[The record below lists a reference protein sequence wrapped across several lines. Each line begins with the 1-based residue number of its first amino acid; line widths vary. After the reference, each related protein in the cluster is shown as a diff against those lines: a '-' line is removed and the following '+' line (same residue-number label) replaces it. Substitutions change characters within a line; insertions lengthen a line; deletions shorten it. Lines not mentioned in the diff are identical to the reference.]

1 MNEGSFLLSA
11 ARYVGID
18 LGERVQIELVRW
30 CLGPAGQEAFGIRMG
45 INRFDA
51 LDGATTFQKRTHR
64 IIQLLMRAGS
74 STFDFESSEGVLV
87 KVGHGVNS
95 GYNSYAGPKPRAE
108 EREGWD
114 GRSIPHVTGQ
124 ERPKLK
130 LLCPV
135 HARPKNCCLGSKVFG
150 WGISNQTA
158 TRTAF
163 YCPRIG

>member
-1 MNEGSFLLSA
+1 MSTILAIPRKQWLRSASPEQAVASLRKRVPTKKGTPLNLNEGSFLLSA

-64 IIQLLMRAGS
+64 IIQLLLRAGS

-114 GRSIPHVTGQ
+114 GSSIP
-124 ERPKLK
+124 RIW
-130 LLCPV
+130 
-135 HARPKNCCLGSKVFG
+135 ARR
-150 WGISNQTA
+150 A
-158 TRTAF
+158 
-163 YCPRIG
+163 